1 MTLKRLFVI
10 TAAIA
15 FGGTAGV
22 AAVIGAWM
30 WWAERPKPRDT
41 AAIRSHYEKAF
52 TETDKDNERVL
63 ELRYA
68 LRNTTKRDV
77 DIGAIGTTLYVQRRD
92 GSLQDVKNII
102 GNYKLDEAKV
112 PAGETILYMLHP
124 KIPYEVR
131 KDCKVQT
138 ADDPTKEQLEEF
150 LRSCFDWLS
159 GFVLMSA
166 DLRIDMPFASE
177 KPKN

>member
-1 MTLKRLFVI
+1 
-10 TAAIA
+10 
-15 FGGTAGV
+15 
-22 AAVIGAWM
+22 M

-138 ADDPTKEQLEEF
+138 ADDPTKGKRVLSTVLTSLSAGALRGECVLYEEF
-150 LRSCFDWLS
+150 GRDVPRQQLFDPVNRVIGDALEN
-159 GFVLMSA
+159 V
-166 DLRIDMPFASE
+166 P
-177 KPKN
+177 